1 MIGMAQS
8 LTRVRYGFIY
18 VLVLAG
24 VLMASGCATTA
35 GLRPQDDNGEPG
47 HRDGVSVVYRHPKQ
61 VVFAHA
67 LDAAKQLGLDID
79 ETGPNESY
87 FIAQRQVL
95 VANIPVPGPGELVG
109 VYFGEESPTAT
120 MVTIDSRRKLAAN
133 VFAKD
138 FSQSLH
144 DAISQTLAELSTP
157 SPGASPSPTIRSKSS
172 DPSRSHYRLTVK
184 ATPPDSVIR
193 IMNIV
198 PQYRPGIPLRPGS
211 YDVLVTRP
219 GYQPYR
225 TWVEVRDRDYTFDV
239 ALERKAPEPKTDE
252 TPPSIVV
259 LEPDAAR
266 EQPVAAAATTVR
278 GLVFDADGV
287 SEVTLNGQRT
297 QLQADGTLTM
307 EVELHPG
314 ANQIAITATDAHRN
328 VGRKTF
334 MIHRKSAVA
343 SQLRRALVIG
353 NAEYTTAPLRNPA
366 RDASGIA
373 DALKRLD
380 FEVELLRD
388 ATHAEMEQAIESFSR
403 QLRRGGVGLFYYAG
417 HGMQLKGQ
425 NYLIPVD
432 AQLQSETDIKYK
444 TVHADWVLERMEDAG
459 NELNMVIL
467 DACRDNPFAR
477 SWRSSRKGLAV
488 MQAAQGALI
497 AYATE
502 PGGVALDGSANNG
515 IYTKHLL
522 QNIEEP
528 SLSVEQLF
536 KQVRKGVFEE
546 TGGKQIPWETSSLT
560 GDFYF
565 VPRVPATK

>member
-1 MIGMAQS
+1 MMGMAQS
-8 LTRVRYGFIY
+8 LTRVRYGLIY

-24 VLMASGCATTA
+24 VLMAAGCATKA
-35 GLRPQDDNGEPG
+35 DLRPQGDNGEPG
-47 HRDGVSVVYRHPKQ
+47 RRYGVSVVYPHPKQ

-79 ETGPNESY
+79 ETGPNASY
-87 FIAQRQVL
+87 FVAQRQVR
-95 VANIPVPGPGELVG
+95 VANIPVPGQGELVG
-109 VYFGEESPTAT
+109 FYFDEESPAAT
-120 MVTIDSRRKLAAN
+120 MVTIDNRRKLAAN

-144 DAISQTLAELSTP
+144 DAISQTLAELSAP
-157 SPGASPSPTIRSKSS
+157 SPGASSSSPIVSQPSKQSQ
-172 DPSRSHYRLTVK
+172 DHYRLTVK

-198 PQYRPGIPLRPGS
+198 PKYRPGIPLSPGS

-219 GYQPYR
+219 GYQLYR

-239 ALERKAPEPKTDE
+239 ALEQKASVPKIDK

-259 LEPDAAR
+259 LEPDVAS
-266 EQPVAAAATTVR
+266 EQPVASAETTIR

-287 SEVTLNGQRT
+287 SEVTLNDRRT
-297 QLQADGTLTM
+297 QLQADGTFAM
-307 EVELHPG
+307 QVELRPG
-314 ANQIAITATDAHRN
+314 ANRIAITATDVHRN

-334 MIHRKSAVA
+334 MIHRKSTAA
-343 SQLRRALVIG
+343 RQLRRALVIG

-380 FEVELLRD
+380 FEVKLLRD
-388 ATHAEMEQAIESFSR
+388 ATHAEMEQAIERFSR

-417 HGMQLKGQ
+417 HGVQLNGQ

-432 AQLQSETDIKYK
+432 AQLQSETDVKYK
-444 TVHADWVLERMEDAG
+444 TVYAAWVLERMEDAG

-467 DACRDNPFAR
+467 DACRDNPFAQ
-477 SWRSSRKGLAV
+477 SWRSARKGLAM

-502 PGGVALDGSANNG
+502 PGNVALDGNQNNG

-528 SLSVEQLF
+528 GLSVEQLF
-536 KQVRKGVFEE
+536 KRVRQGVFEE
-546 TGGKQIPWETSSLT
+546 TGGKQLPWEASSLT

-565 VPRVPATK
+565 VPRISTTN